1 MQTTHKSPHSP
12 EIRSVASREC
22 YFAAFPI
29 PVTRW
34 GRPDAIF
41 GPMEEQPI
49 NVTAL
54 LRAWSAGNQTALDQL
69 IPVVHGELKRIARR
83 YMARKRQGHTLQPS
97 ALVNEAFIRLVDL
110 HGVPWQDRAHFFALS
125 AQMMRRILVNY
136 ALARGAG
143 KRGGA
148 ARQVSLDEAMI
159 VSPAR
164 DSELVELD
172 TALELL
178 AKLDPRKAQTVELRF
193 FAGLSVEETAAVLKV
208 SPQTVLRDWKL
219 SKTWLARE
227 MARPGSV

>member
-1 MQTTHKSPHSP
+1 MDEQA
-12 EIRSVASREC
+12 ERE
-22 YFAAFPI
+22 
-29 PVTRW
+29 T
-34 GRPDAIF
+34 GT
-41 GPMEEQPI
+41 

-54 LRAWSAGNQTALDQL
+54 LHAWRAGDQSALDRL
-69 IPVVHGELKRIARR
+69 IPVVHAELKRIARR
-83 YMARKRQGHTLQPS
+83 YMARERQGHTLQPS
-97 ALVNEAFIRLVDL
+97 ALVNEAFLRLVDV
-110 HGVPWQDRAHFFALS
+110 HGVQWQDRAHFFALS

-172 TALELL
+172 TALALL

-227 MARPGSV
+227 MARPGAV

>member
-1 MQTTHKSPHSP
+1 MDTEP
-12 EIRSVASREC
+12 
-22 YFAAFPI
+22 
-29 PVTRW
+29 
-34 GRPDAIF
+34 GRNT
-41 GPMEEQPI
+41 GP

-54 LRAWSAGNQTALDQL
+54 LLAWSGGDQTALDQL
-69 IPVVHGELKRIARR
+69 IPVVHAELKRIARR
-83 YMARKRQGHTLQPS
+83 YVARERQGHTLQPS
-97 ALVNEAFIRLVDL
+97 ALVNEAFLRLVDV
-110 HGVPWQDRAHFFALS
+110 HGVQWQDRAHFFALS

-148 ARQVSLDEAMI
+148 VRQVSLDEAMV

-172 TALELL
+172 TALESL

-227 MARPGSV
+227 MARPGAH

>member
-1 MQTTHKSPHSP
+1 MDEQSGRKSG
-12 EIRSVASREC
+12 V
-22 YFAAFPI
+22 
-29 PVTRW
+29 
-34 GRPDAIF
+34 
-41 GPMEEQPI
+41 

-54 LRAWSAGNQTALDQL
+54 LLAWSGGDQTALDQL
-69 IPVVHGELKRIARR
+69 APVVQGELKRIARR
-83 YMARKRQGHTLQPS
+83 YMARERHGHTLQPT
-97 ALVNEAFIRLVDL
+97 ALVNEAFLRLVDV
-110 HGVPWQDRAHFFALS
+110 HDIQWQDRAHFFALA

-148 ARQVSLDEAMI
+148 GRQVTLDEAMI
-159 VSPAR
+159 VSPDR

-172 TALELL
+172 GALQSL
-178 AKLDPRKAQTVELRF
+178 AQVDPRKAQVVELRF

-227 MARPGSV
+227 LGRAAGD

>member
-1 MQTTHKSPHSP
+1 MDEEP
-12 EIRSVASREC
+12 ERN
-22 YFAAFPI
+22 
-29 PVTRW
+29 T
-34 GRPDAIF
+34 
-41 GPMEEQPI
+41 GP
-49 NVTAL
+49 NVTFL
-54 LRAWSAGNQTALDQL
+54 LRAWGAGDQTALDQL

-83 YMARKRQGHTLQPS
+83 YMARERQGHTLQPS
-97 ALVNEAFIRLVDL
+97 ALVNEAFLRLVDV
-110 HGVPWQDRAHFFALS
+110 HGVQWQDRAHFFALS

-148 ARQVSLDEAMI
+148 ARQVSLDEAMV

-172 TALELL
+172 TALQSL
-178 AKLDPRKAQTVELRF
+178 AKVDPRKAQTVELRF
-193 FAGLSVEETAAVLKV
+193 FAGLSVEETALVLKV

-227 MARPGSV
+227 MGRAAAG